1 MLTTPTLLTFAQLQN
16 FYLSTAIARGW
27 DHYWWSHMDSVAVSW
42 EDKSPYMSLHQR
54 VLKDWSETA
63 GEKPWKWGIK
73 FYRYDRLALVN
84 VQAYKDVGGWDTH
97 IPFYATDCDF
107 HQRLRMRGWELPNVA
122 VGMVFDVGGTLPD
135 LGALYPTTPDEKL
148 AGERYRRVVKELGD
162 IDVAKHT
169 TKNGRN
175 FWQGTQR
182 GGQGE
187 PFYRDP
193 AVSLRILILS
203 RREVD

>member
-1 MLTTPTLLTFAQLQN
+1 
-16 FYLSTAIARGW
+16 
-27 DHYWWSHMDSVAVSW
+27 MDSVAVSW